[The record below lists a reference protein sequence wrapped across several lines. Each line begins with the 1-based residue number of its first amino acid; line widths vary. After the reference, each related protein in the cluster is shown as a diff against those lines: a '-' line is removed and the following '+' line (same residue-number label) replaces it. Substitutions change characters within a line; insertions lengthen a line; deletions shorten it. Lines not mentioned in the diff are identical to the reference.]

1 MAVLVTGG
9 TGFVGSN
16 IVGQLAG
23 QGREVVVLDVTAPD
37 AQLEKFW
44 ANDRARIHF
53 VRGDITCVNDIEN
66 AVQGTTVK
74 EIVHAAHRP
83 AISSDPSEGPQQI
96 VLGSVLGTINML
108 DIARSLPSVKRFLY
122 ISSANIYGPTPES
135 TPIVE
140 DHPLEPTT
148 IYGATKCASEALVRY
163 AAGGDY
169 FSGVILRLGW
179 IYGPMERPSCSRTR
193 MSTIW
198 EVCRFAARGDQID
211 INDVEAI
218 RDWTYSGDVGR
229 IVHAVLDAGR
239 LEHLVYNLSG
249 GVGYSTRTVLS
260 LLKTRFSDLSYT
272 EVSDEQANVVINT
285 GNRRGPLDISRLA
298 EDVGVLPSYKLASG
312 LDAYLAWLSDIG
324 EI

>member
-16 IVGQLAG
+16 IVGQLAS
-23 QGREVVVLDVTAPD
+23 QGREVIVLDVTAPD

-44 ANDRARIHF
+44 ANDRARIRF
-53 VRGDITCVNDIEN
+53 VRGDVSCVNDIEE

-74 EIVHAAHRP
+74 DIVHAAHRP
-83 AISSDPSEGPQQI
+83 AMPSDPSEGLQQL
-96 VLGSVLGTINML
+96 VRGSVLGTINML
-108 DIARSLPSVKRFLY
+108 DIARSLPSVERFVY

-135 TPIVE
+135 TSIVE
-140 DHPLEPTT
+140 DHPLEPITT
-148 IYGATKCASEALVRY
+148 YGDTKRASEALVRY
-163 AAGGDY
+163 AAGDS

-179 IYGPMERPSCSRTR
+179 IYGPMERPSCSRAR

-198 EVCRFAARGDQID
+198 EVCHLAARGDQID

-229 IVHAVLDAGR
+229 IVHAVLTAGH
-239 LEHLVYNLSG
+239 LKHLVYNVSG

-260 LLKTRFSDLSYT
+260 LLKARFSDLSYT

-285 GNRRGPLDISRLA
+285 SNRRGPLDISRLTK
-298 EDVGVLPSYKLASG
+298 DVAVLPSHDLASG
-312 LDAYLAWLSDIG
+312 LDAYLTWLSDMG